1 MATTADIRNG
11 LCIQYN
17 NDIYKIVE
25 FLHVKPGKG
34 PAFVRTKMR
43 SVTNGRVLENTS
55 SAGHKIDTVRVETHK
70 FQYLYPE
77 GDQFHF
83 MNVETYEQITLLKDV
98 LDAPGLLKEGET
110 VMVQI
115 NSETELPLAVDM
127 PASVIL
133 EVTYTEPGVKG
144 NTATNAT
151 KPATVETGAIVNVPL
166 FINEGDKI
174 KIDTSNS
181 AYMERIKE

>member
-1 MATTADIRNG
+1 MATTSDIRNG
-11 LCIQYN
+11 LCIKFN
-17 NDIYKIVE
+17 HDIYKIVE

-34 PAFVRTKMR
+34 PAFVRTKMK
-43 SVTNGRVLENTS
+43 SVTSGKVLDNTF
-55 SAGHKIDTVRVETHK
+55 SAGHKIEVVRVETHK
-70 FQYLYPE
+70 FQYLYAE
-77 GDQFHF
+77 GQDFHF
-83 MNVETYEQITLLKDV
+83 MNVETFEQITLNKDI
-98 LDAPGLLKEGET
+98 LDAPELLKEGEN

-115 NSETELPLAVDM
+115 NAETELPLAVDM

-151 KPATVETGAIVNVPL
+151 KPATVETGASINVPL
-166 FINEGDKI
+166 FINEGDRI

-181 AYMERIKE
+181 AYLERVKE